1 MCVSFVCVCAGVR
14 GHVRNTKTDMRATGA
29 GSGSCSG
36 RGLEPLL
43 ALEFSASFQTFANFH
58 PF

>member
-1 MCVSFVCVCAGVR
+1 MCVCRLCVCAGVR

-36 RGLEPLL
+36 RGLEPPLG
-43 ALEFSASFQTFANFH
+43 ARK
-58 PF
+58 